1 MTGAISFP
9 LLLWVSACA
18 AFVLTL
24 ALGLLFNLIE
34 RSQRARPGRLDH
46 FGSRYNRPPDAGLR

>member
-1 MTGAISFP
+1 MTGSLGFP
-9 LLLWVSACA
+9 LLLWSFACV

-34 RSQRARPGRLDH
+34 RSRRARPSRFDH
-46 FGSRYNRPPDAGLR
+46 FGSRYDD